1 MKASYMVLVKHDRN
15 VVGSNTIRPAN
26 AAGFLIYNGTQGKAL
41 CDCRVSHLRQGME
54 YFFA

>member
-1 MKASYMVLVKHDRN
+1 MKASYMVLVNHDRN
-15 VVGSNTIRPAN
+15 VVGSNTIQPAN